1 MLEGV
6 GMETLGNLL
15 SFVRSA
21 ESGSFSAAARRL
33 GLSPAAVSR
42 NVAQLESNLGVRLF
56 QRSTRKLTLTE
67 AGERF
72 LANVGSGLDSV
83 QAAIA
88 DVAGNA
94 GAPSGILRLSAAP
107 GFAKDFLLPLMPDF
121 LQQYPAVIPEWQVDN
136 RQVDLIAEGFDAA
149 IGGGIELAQGVV
161 ARAIAPAH
169 LMLVASRQYLADHGR
184 IERLEQLATLDHL
197 AMRSVQTG
205 KVRSWMLQSSDGQRA
220 PLEITPRLL
229 VNDPQALCQC
239 TRLGLGVALL
249 AVPDVLP
256 YLQDGTLERVL
267 PDWHVDAG
275 QIYLYFS
282 SQKLLPAKTRAFVD
296 FLVERARADR
306 WRTLLDARQSSAHA
320 SAHIR

>member
-1 MLEGV
+1 
-6 GMETLGNLL
+6 METLGNLL

-21 ESGSFSAAARRL
+21 EAGSFSAAARRL
-33 GLSPAAVSR
+33 GLTPAAVSR
-42 NVAQLESNLGVRLF
+42 NVAQLEANLGVRLF

-72 LANVGSGLDSV
+72 LANVGSGLESV

-94 GAPSGILRLSAAP
+94 GEPSGLLRLSAAP
-107 GFAKDFLLPLMPDF
+107 GFARDFLLPLMPEF
-121 LQQYPAVIPEWQVDN
+121 LKQYPAVTPEWHVDN
-136 RQVDLIAEGFDAA
+136 RQVDLIADGFDAA

-169 LMLVASRQYLADHGR
+169 LILVASKEYLSAHKR
-184 IERLEQLATLDHL
+184 IRHIEELATLDHL

-205 KVRSWMLQSSDGQRA
+205 KVRSWMLQGPDGQRA
-220 PLEITPRLL
+220 PLELAPRLL

-239 TRLGLGVALL
+239 ARLGLGVALL

-267 PDWHVDAG
+267 PGWHVDAG

-296 FLVERARADR
+296 FLVGQARADGWATR
-306 WRTLLDARQSSAHA
+306 LDARA
-320 SAHIR
+320 

>member
-1 MLEGV
+1 
-6 GMETLGNLL
+6 METLGNLL

-21 ESGSFSAAARRL
+21 EAGSFSAAARRL
-33 GLSPAAVSR
+33 GLTPAAVSR
-42 NVAQLESNLGVRLF
+42 NVAQLEANLGVRLF

-72 LANVGSGLDSV
+72 LANVGSGLETV

-94 GAPSGILRLSAAP
+94 GEPSGVLRLNAAP
-107 GFAKDFLLPLMPDF
+107 GFARDFLLPLMPEF
-121 LQQYPAVIPEWQVDN
+121 LKRYPAVIPEWHLDN
-136 RQVDLIAEGFDAA
+136 RQVDLIADGFDAA

-169 LMLVASRQYLADHGR
+169 LILVASKEYLSGKRIRR
-184 IERLEQLATLDHL
+184 IEELSTLDHL

-205 KVRSWMLQSSDGQRA
+205 KVRSWMLQGPDGQRA
-220 PLEITPRLL
+220 PLELAPRLL

-239 TRLGLGVALL
+239 ARLGLGVALL

-267 PDWHVDAG
+267 PEWYVDAG

-282 SQKLLPAKTRAFVD
+282 SQRLLPAKTRAFVD
-296 FLVERARADR
+296 FLVGQAREDGWATRLGARA
-306 WRTLLDARQSSAHA
+306 
-320 SAHIR
+320 